1 MVTFTHNDAGTSEA
15 AWAGS
20 RAAGLPELPLDDAA
34 LAGRAFIVLAA
45 HPDDES
51 LGAGG
56 LLARLHAVGAT
67 VRVLLCTAGEGSHP
81 GSPTTTPEQLAA
93 VRLQE
98 FGDALEHLS
107 GGGDLPGDLEWQCL
121 GLPDGQ
127 LAGHLELIRA
137 AVREAAGEC
146 GHAADEIV
154 LVAPYRSDGHT
165 DHDVLGSVAAELSA
179 AAGYALLEYPIWYWL
194 WAAPEGPD
202 NAAGSDDAAGPD
214 DPAGGAWRGWF
225 RLPLRPAELAAKAAA
240 MAAHTSQV
248 LPLSGLPGDEVLLP
262 PAFLAHF
269 ERSWETFAWHPAD
282 APADAGS
289 GVGSA
294 APAKDAPADAGSP
307 RPYAAGDAERLF
319 DAVHARDEDPW
330 RYTSSWYEQR
340 KRSLTLAALP
350 GGSYTAGLEIG
361 CSIGTLSAE
370 LAPRCGSFLAVDAS
384 GTALDRA
391 ARRLAHLPAATT
403 HHLTVPNEWPDG
415 SFDLIVVSEVGYYLS
430 PAELAGL
437 FDRIEGSLMPGGTL
451 ALCHWRHP
459 VSGWELDG
467 DSVHAAARRRL
478 GWTGGGIYQ
487 ERDFILEM
495 FLAPDAAPDSAPQTA
510 SLTAPD
516 NAPHTAPDRGAPG
529 RRR

>member
-1 MVTFTHNDAGTSEA
+1 MVTFTHHDAGTSEA

-56 LLARLHAVGAT
+56 LLARLHALGAT

-93 VRLQE
+93 VRLEE
-98 FGDALEHLS
+98 FGDALERLS
-107 GGGDLPGDLEWQCL
+107 GGGDLEWQYL
-121 GLPDGQ
+121 GLPDGR
-127 LAGHLELIRA
+127 LAGHREQVRA
-137 AVREAAGEC
+137 AVREAAGGC

-179 AAGYALLEYPIWYWL
+179 EAGHALLEYPIWYWL
-194 WAAPEGPD
+194 WAAPG
-202 NAAGSDDAAGPD
+202 GPD
-214 DPAGGAWRGWF
+214 DPAGPDDAAGPEDPAGAAWRGWF
-225 RLPLRPAELAAKAAA
+225 RLPLSPAELQAKAAA
-240 MAAHTSQV
+240 MAAHSSQV
-248 LPLSGLPGDEVLLP
+248 QPLSGMPGDEVLLP

-269 ERSWETFAWHPAD
+269 ERTWETFAWHPAD
-282 APADAGS
+282 APAHAAAGGGPAAGS
-289 GVGSA
+289 RD
-294 APAKDAPADAGSP
+294 PAENALAESGPPCS
-307 RPYAAGDAERLF
+307 YAAGDAERLF

-350 GGSYTAGLEIG
+350 GSSYTAGLEIG

-391 ARRLAHLPAATT
+391 ARRLAHLPSATT
-403 HHLTVPNEWPDG
+403 RHLTVPNEWPDG

-437 FDRIEGSLMPGGTL
+437 FDRIDGSLMPGGTL

-467 DSVHAAARRRL
+467 DSVHAAARRHL

-487 ERDFILEM
+487 ERDFILEVL
-495 FLAPDAAPDSAPQTA
+495 LAPDTAPDSAA
-510 SLTAPD
+510 
-516 NAPHTAPDRGAPG
+516 HTAPDSGAPEG
-529 RRR
+529 RG